1 MALDKELEEA
11 VRSVVA
17 EAEQPSAVAQRII
30 AWLKELSETDLGP
43 EDKSRHLDSVRS
55 VLIISGDA
63 NED

>member
-17 EAEQPSAVAQRII
+17 EAKQPSAVAQRIV
-30 AWLKELSETDLGP
+30 AWLKELSETELGP

-55 VLIISGDA
+55 ALDISGGT